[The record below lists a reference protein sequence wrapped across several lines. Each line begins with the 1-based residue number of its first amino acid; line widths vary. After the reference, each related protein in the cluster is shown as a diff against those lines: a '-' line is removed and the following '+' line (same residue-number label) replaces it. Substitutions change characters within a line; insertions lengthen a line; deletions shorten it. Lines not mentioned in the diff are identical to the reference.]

1 MLVVPAWNGGI
12 MGLDATTGAERW
24 RHQPGTP
31 RRGAITVANGRVWL
45 MQQNLEVV
53 GLDAGKGHVVA
64 RFALDIDLSS
74 ISSFAPRVLVMGN
87 RLLAPF
93 AMMLLG
99 LDLTK

>member
-1 MLVVPAWNGGI
+1 MA
-12 MGLDATTGAERW
+12 LDSATGAERW
-24 RHQPGTP
+24 RHQPGTS
-31 RRGAITVANGRVWL
+31 RLGAITVANGRVWL

-53 GLDAGKGHVVA
+53 GLDAHHGHVVA